1 MVVDIFS
8 SKGSH
13 MPFSRMLPDVLEELG
28 HFCSAFCLFMR
39 DPFSCK
45 TFPIQTAGCFQPHS

>member
-13 MPFSRMLPDVLEELG
+13 MPFSRMLPDVLK
-28 HFCSAFCLFMR
+28 SWAFLLCILSFY
-39 DPFSCK
+39 
-45 TFPIQTAGCFQPHS
+45 AGSFFL